1 MAGKAITRSEVP
13 VKDTWDLTSIF
24 ETDDAWETEFKAVQV
39 LAEEATKFQ
48 KTLGDSADQ
57 LLAALKYSDELVVRL
72 SQVYVYASMKHD
84 QDTSNTEYQAL
95 NSRAESLAAKA
106 SAALSF
112 FEPELLDI
120 DEAVLA
126 AFISESDEL
135 GVYAHELEQ
144 INKKRPHTLSAPEEA
159 LLAKASE
166 VLGSS
171 QNTFGILNNADL
183 RFPTIKDENGEDV
196 EITHG
201 LYGPLLENSDRRVRR
216 DAFQNVYKTYKS
228 LLNTF
233 ASTLTGQIKQDNFNA
248 SVRKFNT
255 ARESAVFSN
264 NIPESVHKTLL
275 ETVGNNVDLLHR
287 YVSLRKQVLG
297 LDELHVYD
305 LYTPL
310 VADVDEL
317 SFTYEEAKQ
326 VTINALAPL
335 GEEYVSILKEGFDKR
350 WVDVVEN
357 KGKRSGAYSG
367 GSYGTNPFIL
377 LNWHDTLDNLYTLV
391 HEFGHS
397 VHSYLTRK
405 NQPAV
410 YGDYTIFLAEIAST
424 TNENLLTDYLLKKY
438 DDKKIQAYII
448 NHFLDG
454 FKGTVFRQTQFAEF
468 EHLIHVA
475 DQEGNAL
482 TAEYLTDL
490 YYGINKKYYGDALVH
505 DEEIGNEWARI
516 PHFYYNYY
524 VYQYAT
530 GFSAA
535 SALAQHILDEG
546 APAVE
551 RYMTFLKAG
560 NSDYPIDVLK
570 AAGVDM
576 TTAKPIEDALKVFEA
591 RLAEFEAIIIEK

>member
-1 MAGKAITRSEVP
+1 MATKVVLRTEVP
-13 VKDTWDLTSIF
+13 VEDTWDLTTIF
-24 ETDDAWETEFKAVQV
+24 ASDESWESEFKAVQQLTDEAV
-39 LAEEATKFQ
+39 RFKGSLAE
-48 KTLGDSADQ
+48 SADQ
-57 LLAALKYSDELVVRL
+57 LLAALQFSDELVVRL
-72 SQVYVYASMKHD
+72 SKVYVYASMKHD
-84 QDTSNTEYQAL
+84 QDTGNTVYQAL
-95 NSRAESLAAKA
+95 NSRAESLASKA

-112 FEPELLDI
+112 MEPELLAAA
-120 DEAVLA
+120 DETIATYVSQSAQLR
-126 AFISESDEL
+126 
-135 GVYAHELEQ
+135 VYAHELEK
-144 INKKRPHTLSAPEEA
+144 ITNKRAHTLSDKEEA
-159 LLAKASE
+159 LLAKAGD
-166 VLGSS
+166 VLNAS

-183 RFPTIKDENGEDV
+183 RFPTIEDENGEAV

-201 LYGPLLENSDRRVRR
+201 LYGPLLESKDRRVRR
-216 DAFQNVYKTYKS
+216 DAFRNVYQTYKA

-233 ASTLTGQIKQDNFNA
+233 ASTLTGQIKEDNFRA
-248 SVRKFNT
+248 EVKQFT
-255 ARESAVFSN
+255 DAREAAVFSN
-264 NIPESVHKTLL
+264 NIPQSVHQTLL

-287 YVSLRKQVLG
+287 YVRLRKQVLAV
-297 LDELHVYD
+297 DELHVYD

-317 SFTYEEAKQ
+317 SFTYEEAKA
-326 VTINALAPL
+326 VTIAALASL
-335 GEEYVSILKEGFDKR
+335 GEEYVSLLKEGFDKR

-397 VHSYLTRK
+397 VHSYLTRN

-424 TNENLLTDYLLKKY
+424 TNENLLTDYLLKTY
-438 DDKKIQAYII
+438 EDEKIQAYII

-468 EHLIHVA
+468 EHEIHLA
-475 DQEGNAL
+475 DQAGKAL
-482 TAEYLTDL
+482 TADFLTEL
-490 YYGINKKYYGDALVH
+490 YYGINKKYYGDTLVH
-505 DEEIGNEWARI
+505 DEEIGYEWARI

-535 SALAQHILDEG
+535 SALAQHILTEG
-546 APAVE
+546 EPAVA
-551 RYMTFLKAG
+551 RYLTFLKAG

-576 TTAKPIEDALKVFEA
+576 TTAKPIEDALKVFEM
-591 RLAEFEAIIIEK
+591 RLSEFEEIMAKK